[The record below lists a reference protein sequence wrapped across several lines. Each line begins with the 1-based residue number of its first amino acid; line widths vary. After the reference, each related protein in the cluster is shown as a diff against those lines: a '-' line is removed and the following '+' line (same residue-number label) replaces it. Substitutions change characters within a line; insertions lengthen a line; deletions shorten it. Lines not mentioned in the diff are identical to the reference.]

1 MIQLAKNL
9 QTAMNSKGYTAKQL
23 AETARIS
30 EKTVNR
36 MLDGDKCPSIDTLMR
51 TSEALDTTVDYL
63 LRGVNLVLG
72 TADLAVLQE
81 RNDQLTASLEKMA
94 VQIDALTTERDILK
108 EQVWYH
114 KSEYNVMQVK
124 LEAAVKLL
132 EVHEHYMKKQNS

>member
-1 MIQLAKNL
+1 
-9 QTAMNSKGYTAKQL
+9 
-23 AETARIS
+23 
-30 EKTVNR
+30 
-36 MLDGDKCPSIDTLMR
+36 MR